1 MRNLVAAGALAGGI
15 AACALAPG
23 GDLLALVTGAGR
35 LLTLTPELDVV
46 AEVDLLQHAAAVQPA
61 APTKVAADAMEAAA
75 TAAEADELGA
85 VCISWRGDG
94 RFFATISGPV
104 GGRLVRLW
112 EADGCLLHSSAGGL
126 HGAPVAWQPSG
137 ALIVGGAASGAAL
150 FFERNGLQR
159 GPPLDL
165 RVPAGAAIADLQW
178 SCDSELLGAVLRGP
192 TYNCV
197 QARTSPEFAR
207 TNRIWHRSNY
217 HWYLK
222 AEWRAAPGDG
232 LHVRWDAERP
242 LRLMLWTEGG
252 ALRRIDLAWSSAAA
266 GCASGTAAV
275 VDGADVLVT
284 PLARAIVP
292 PPMALA
298 RTRFRA
304 PVRCLDLVVT
314 AGGGLERLAAALVD
328 GSLAVTDVLVDEA
341 QEAEDEEREVGT
353 TSLATVGAL
362 HLPDA
367 AADKAGEVVHL
378 AWLSSQVL
386 LVATVFTED
395 SGGTAAWRL
404 LLIEV
409 AQYGGGCWSG
419 TLVAQA
425 SLDAPVVRMAQV
437 WDSAG
442 CTTGALVELHG
453 GALVRVPAAAKAG
466 LPLLDASPAVL
477 AALPCTC
484 LQLSAVELVATDG
497 GVVAVGLSESG
508 RLYAGQVLV
517 AEHCTSFV
525 LHRGDSA
532 AVTVAD
538 HSSAK
543 ETAAIAAATLPPAWS
558 IVYLVD
564 ERLHVVDLESVLS
577 SRAPGA
583 GTEAEVQGRGE
594 RGQAQQRPAQP
605 VWEKGARLVAAAR
618 SVGCAAASTF
628 GCAPVVLQTQRGSLE
643 TVFPR
648 SLVLRGVA
656 AVLRADDIGL
666 ALAAAR
672 RHRLDL
678 NVLVDGL
685 GWRRFVERGAVHL
698 VQQANLAH
706 VTELVCALRR
716 DNVVTA
722 GGIYEGLLPPQ
733 HGDNNDDDDAP
744 PPEGKVTAVC
754 SAIRRALEVE
764 APAGQAREACIL
776 TTLAKSDPPEL
787 EAALHRIR
795 RLRDEELLSSAAAMR
810 SSDGDAAHCLP
821 APTSEDVAGRA
832 ASGTV
837 APLMV
842 DERATIC
849 TKMSAEAALRHL
861 MWLADGDRVFDAALG
876 MYDCGL
882 AAMVASLSQKDPAEI
897 LPLLRELQSMPM
909 PLMRATIDRRLGR
922 IESALRNLAQA
933 GSNHLETCLQLLRDH
948 PLLFPAAIAIFAASS
963 GGTEQAGGSSD
974 AMSRQRVLQEWGQH
988 LQEAE
993 QFREAAGAFV
1003 AAGLPDR
1010 ALAACRAGG
1019 LWRGAMLLA
1028 SRLKMPPAELRELH
1042 NVLLKELLH
1051 MGKHEEAARMAMEY
1065 CEDKVGTIGLLVQVH
1080 HWEEAAR
1087 IAYVHGLDEVVD
1099 GMIRD
1104 NAVERAHD
1112 LCRSCVEGVEK
1123 VGRYIVQFQALRQR
1137 RRLLAEKLV
1146 EVQGSRG
1153 GDDGM
1158 AEDSASESGS
1168 SVSNLSLYT
1177 HGSRATAATSETGSA
1192 ASSRRANRKQAKLAA
1207 RGLNRIRAGSPQ
1219 EEQALVEHLVGLAPS
1234 AALKE
1239 EVAQLLDLLILLQHA
1254 DLARKLQT
1262 SLHKLLTSHLAAV
1275 ASVEADL
1282 AADMTAPLAAGGR
1295 GRDVVGSAVVDKRNW
1310 LTPPSRAADLRWAQ
1324 AILEPVPGEAG
1335 PGNVKQGK
1343 VAWT

>member
-1 MRNLVAAGALAGGI
+1 MECGGSYMM
-15 AACALAPG
+15 G
-23 GDLLALVTGAGR
+23 
-35 LLTLTPELDVV
+35 
-46 AEVDLLQHAAAVQPA
+46 
-61 APTKVAADAMEAAA
+61 VAADATAAAA
-75 TAAEADELGA
+75 TVAEADELGA

-104 GGRLVRLW
+104 GGRLVRVW
-112 EADGCLLHSSAGGL
+112 EADGCLLHSAAGGL

-137 ALIVGGAASGAAL
+137 SLIVAAAAGGAAL

-159 GPPLDL
+159 APPLDL
-165 RVPAGAAIADLQW
+165 RGPPGAAIVDLQW
-178 SCDSELLGAVLRGP
+178 SCDSELLGAV
-192 TYNCV
+192 
-197 QARTSPEFAR
+197 
-207 TNRIWHRSNY
+207 WHRSNY

-222 AEWRAAPGDG
+222 AEWRAAPSDG
-232 LHVRWDAERP
+232 LHVMWDAERP

-252 ALRRIDLAWSSAAA
+252 AMRRVDLAWSSAAA

-284 PLARAIVP
+284 PLARVIVP

-298 RTRFRA
+298 RTHFRA
-304 PVRCLDLVVT
+304 PVRCLDLVAT
-314 AGGGLERLAAALVD
+314 AGGSLERLAAALVD

-341 QEAEDEEREVGT
+341 QEAEDEEREVGMT
-353 TSLATVGAL
+353 ASLAAVGPL
-362 HLPDA
+362 HLPDV
-367 AADKAGEVVHL
+367 AADEAGEVVHL
-378 AWLSSQVL
+378 AWLSSQRL
-386 LVATVFTED
+386 LVATASMAED

-409 AQYGGGCWSG
+409 AQDVGGCWSG

-425 SLDAPVVRMAQV
+425 AMKAPVVRMAQV
-437 WDSAG
+437 WDSGG
-442 CTTGALVELHG
+442 CTAGAFVELQG
-453 GALVRVPAAAKAG
+453 GALKRISAAAKAG
-466 LPLLDASPAVL
+466 LPLLDASSAVL
-477 AALPCTC
+477 ATLPCTC
-484 LQLSAVELVATDG
+484 LQLSAVELVGAADS

-508 RLYAGQVLV
+508 QLYAGQVLV
-517 AEHCTSFV
+517 AERCTSFV
-525 LHRGDSA
+525 LHRGDAA
-532 AVTVAD
+532 AVLVAD
-538 HSSAK
+538 HSSAQD
-543 ETAAIAAATLPPAWS
+543 TAAIAAATLPHAWS
-558 IVYLVD
+558 IVYLAD
-564 ERLHVVDLESVLS
+564 ERLHVVDLESALFS
-577 SRAPGA
+577 TAPCAGA
-583 GTEAEVQGRGE
+583 EAEVQVRGE
-594 RGQAQQRPAQP
+594 RGQAKQRPAGTTQP

-618 SVGCAAASTF
+618 SVGCAAASTV

-648 SLVLRGVA
+648 SLVLRGIA
-656 AVLRADDIGL
+656 ALLRADDIGH

-685 GWRRFVERGAVHL
+685 GWRQFVERGAAHL

-706 VTELVCALRR
+706 VTELVCALRQ
-716 DNVVTA
+716 DNIVTA
-722 GGIYEGLLPPQ
+722 GGIYVGLLLPQ
-733 HGDNNDDDDAP
+733 PGDNDDNDGAP

-754 SAIRRALEVE
+754 SAIRRALEAE
-764 APAGQAREACIL
+764 APAGPAREACIL

-795 RLRDEELLSSAAAMR
+795 RLRDEELLGDAAAMQ

-821 APTSEDVAGRA
+821 VPTSEDVAGRA
-832 ASGTV
+832 ARGTV
-837 APLMV
+837 APPMA
-842 DERATIC
+842 EESATIC

-876 MYDCGL
+876 MYDCRL

-897 LPLLRELQSMPM
+897 LPLLRELQSMPP
-909 PLMRATIDRRLGR
+909 PLMRAAIDRRLGR
-922 IESALRNLAQA
+922 MESALRNLAQA
-933 GSNHLETCLQLLRDH
+933 GSDHLETCLQLLRDH
-948 PLLFPAAIAIFAASS
+948 PRLFPAAIAIFAASS
-963 GGTEQAGGSSD
+963 GRTEQAGGSSSD

-1003 AAGLPDR
+1003 AAGLPDS
-1010 ALAACRAGG
+1010 ALATCRAGG

-1028 SRLKMPPAELRELH
+1028 SRLQMPLDELRELRSG
-1042 NVLLKELLH
+1042 LLKELLH

-1065 CEDKVGTIGLLVQVH
+1065 CDDKVGTVELLVQVH

-1087 IAYVHGLDEVVD
+1087 VACVHGLDEVMD
-1099 GMIRD
+1099 GIIRD

-1112 LCRSCVEGVEK
+1112 LCRSCVEAVEK
-1123 VGRYIVQFQALRQR
+1123 VGRYVVQFQALRQR

-1158 AEDSASESGS
+1158 ADDSASESGS

-1192 ASSRRANRKQAKLAA
+1192 TSGKRAHRKQAKLAA
-1207 RGLNRIRAGSPQ
+1207 RGLYRIRAGSPH
-1219 EEQALVEHLVGLAPS
+1219 EEQALVEHLVGLAPG

-1239 EVAQLLDLLILLQHA
+1239 EVAQLLDLLILLQDE
-1254 DLARKLQT
+1254 DLARKLQMA
-1262 SLHKLLTSHLAAV
+1262 LNKLLTSHLAAV

-1282 AADMTAPLAAGGR
+1282 ATDMTAPLAAGHP
-1295 GRDVVGSAVVDKRNW
+1295 GRDVTGSAVVDKRSW
-1310 LTPPSRAADLRWAQ
+1310 LTPPSRAADVSWAQ

-1335 PGNVKQGK
+1335 PGNMKQGK

>member
-1 MRNLVAAGALAGGI
+1 M
-15 AACALAPG
+15 
-23 GDLLALVTGAGR
+23 
-35 LLTLTPELDVV
+35 
-46 AEVDLLQHAAAVQPA
+46 
-61 APTKVAADAMEAAA
+61 
-75 TAAEADELGA
+75 AAEAEELGA

-104 GGRLVRLW
+104 GGRLVRVW
-112 EADGCLLHSSAGGL
+112 EADGCLLHSAAGGL
-126 HGAPVAWQPSG
+126 DGAPVAWQPLG
-137 ALIVGGAASGAAL
+137 ALIAGAAANGAAL

-159 GPPLDL
+159 GPSLDL
-165 RVPAGAAIADLQW
+165 RGPPGAAIADLQW
-178 SCDSELLGAVLRGP
+178 SCDSELLGAVLHGP
-192 TYNCV
+192 AYDCV
-197 QARTSPEFAR
+197 
-207 TNRIWHRSNY
+207 WHRSNY

-222 AEWRAAPGDG
+222 AEWRAAPSDG
-232 LHVRWDAERP
+232 LHVMWDAERP

-252 ALRRIDLAWSSAAA
+252 AMRRVDLAWSSPAA

-298 RTRFRA
+298 RTRFHA
-304 PVRCLDLVVT
+304 PVRCLDLVAT
-314 AGGGLERLAAALVD
+314 TEGSLERLAAALVD

-341 QEAEDEEREVGT
+341 QEAEDEEQERA
-353 TSLATVGAL
+353 SFAPVGAL

-386 LVATVFTED
+386 LVATVFLAED

-404 LLIEV
+404 LLVEV
-409 AQYGGGCWSG
+409 AQDGGGCWSG

-425 SLDAPVVRMAQV
+425 ALDASVVRMAQV
-437 WDSAG
+437 WDNGG
-442 CTTGALVELHG
+442 CTTGALVELQG
-453 GALVRVPAAAKAG
+453 GALICIPAAAKAG
-466 LPLLDASPAVL
+466 LPLLTASPAVL
-477 AALPCTC
+477 AAQPCTC
-484 LQLSAVELVATDG
+484 LQLSAVELSAADS

-517 AEHCTSFV
+517 AERCTSFV
-525 LHRGDSA
+525 LHRNDAA

-538 HSSAK
+538 HSSAQDR
-543 ETAAIAAATLPPAWS
+543 AAISAATQPPAWS
-558 IVYLVD
+558 IVYLAD
-564 ERLHVVDLESVLS
+564 ERLHVMDLETALLLT
-577 SRAPGA
+577 APCAGA
-583 GTEAEVQGRGE
+583 EAELQGRGE
-594 RGQAQQRPAQP
+594 RGQAQQRLAGTAQP
-605 VWEKGARLVAAAR
+605 LWEKGARLVAAAR
-618 SVGCAAASTF
+618 IVGCAAASTV

-656 AVLRADDIGL
+656 AALRADDIGQ

-685 GWRRFVERGAVHL
+685 GWRRFVERGAAHL
-698 VQQANLAH
+698 VQQGNLVH
-706 VTELVCALRR
+706 VTELVCALRQ
-716 DNVVTA
+716 DDVVAA

-733 HGDNNDDDDAP
+733 PGDKDDGDGAL

-754 SAIRRALEVE
+754 SAIRRALEAE
-764 APAGQAREACIL
+764 APASPAREACIL

-795 RLRDEELLSSAAAMR
+795 RLRDEELLGSAAAMQ
-810 SSDGDAAHCLP
+810 SSDDDAARCLA
-821 APTSEDVAGRA
+821 APTPEDVTGRA

-837 APLMV
+837 APPMV
-842 DERATIC
+842 DETATIC
-849 TKMSAEAALRHL
+849 TRISAEAALRHL

-876 MYDCGL
+876 MYDCRL

-897 LPLLRELQSMPM
+897 LPLLRELQSKPQ

-922 IESALRNLAQA
+922 MESALRNLAQA
-933 GSNHLETCLQLLRDH
+933 GSDHLETCLQLLRDH
-948 PLLFPAAIAIFAASS
+948 PQLFPAAIAIFAAGS

-974 AMSRQRVLQEWGQH
+974 AISRQCVLQEWGQH
-988 LQEAE
+988 LQKAE
-993 QFREAAGAFV
+993 QFRKAAGAFLM
-1003 AAGLPDR
+1003 AGLPDS
-1010 ALAACRAGG
+1010 ALAAYRAGG

-1028 SRLKMPPAELRELH
+1028 SRLKMPLDELRELRSG
-1042 NVLLKELLH
+1042 LLKELLH
-1051 MGKHEEAARMAMEY
+1051 MGKHEEAARCFMDRMAMEY
-1065 CEDKVGTIGLLVQVH
+1065 CDDKVGTVGLLVQVH

-1087 IAYVHGLDEVVD
+1087 VAYVHGLDDIVD

-1104 NAVERAHD
+1104 NVVERARD
-1112 LCRSCVEGVEK
+1112 LCRSCLEGVEK
-1123 VGRYIVQFQALRQR
+1123 VGRYTVQFQALRQR

-1192 ASSRRANRKQAKLAA
+1192 ASSKRAHRKQAKLAA
-1207 RGLNRIRAGSPQ
+1207 LGLNRIRAGSPH

-1239 EVAQLLDLLILLQHA
+1239 EVAQLLDLLILLQHE
-1254 DLARKLQT
+1254 DLARRLQMSLQKLQ
-1262 SLHKLLTSHLAAV
+1262 SSHLAAL

-1282 AADMTAPLAAGGR
+1282 TADMTAPLAAAGHP
-1295 GRDVVGSAVVDKRNW
+1295 GRDVTGSAVVDKRSW
-1310 LTPPSRAADLRWAQ
+1310 LTPPSRSADVNWVQ

-1335 PGNVKQGK
+1335 PWNMKQGK